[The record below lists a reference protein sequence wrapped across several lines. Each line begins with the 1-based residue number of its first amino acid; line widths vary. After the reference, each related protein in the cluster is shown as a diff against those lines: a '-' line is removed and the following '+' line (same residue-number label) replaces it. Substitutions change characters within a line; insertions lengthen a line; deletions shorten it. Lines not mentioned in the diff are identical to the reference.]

1 MQADAALRL
10 IRQDTFCALIKQ
22 QAFCGDTFG
31 IDDLMFVKQQL
42 VVFDKSI
49 IQAIDVFAIHQM
61 FGSHQCFGASCAQF
75 ILSLIDKQ
83 TELWANNQIM
93 HIVQCARFDHDRC
106 KITCGMHGGLPD
118 PANFLD
124 AFVACEDFFTD
135 F

>member
-22 QAFCGDTFG
+22 QAFCGDAFG
-31 IDDLMFVKQQL
+31 IDDLIFVKQQL
-42 VVFDKSI
+42 VVFNKSI
-49 IQAIDVFAIHQM
+49 IPVIDVFAIHQV
-61 FGSHQCFGASCAQF
+61 FGPHQCFGASCAQF
-75 ILSLIDKQ
+75 ILSLKDKQ
-83 TELWANNQIM
+83 TVLSVNNQIM

-106 KITCGMHGGLPD
+106 KITYGPHGGLPD